1 MMHNISGDMRNYKTY
16 VAWSYQVN
24 NTPVLLYFSYVSSL
38 HLMSSEGCLS
48 HNNWNRQVDNVQIES
63 QEKCIF

>member
-1 MMHNISGDMRNYKTY
+1 MMHNISGDMTNYKTY

-24 NTPVLLYFSYVSSL
+24 NISVIFVSSL

-48 HNNWNRQVDNVQIES
+48 HKNWNRQIDSVYVQIES

>member
-1 MMHNISGDMRNYKTY
+1 MMHNISGDITNYKTY

-24 NTPVLLYFSYVSSL
+24 NISVIFVSSL

-48 HNNWNRQVDNVQIES
+48 DNNWNRQIDNVQIES